1 MNESD
6 EPLVEASLGRDDFH
20 KTTKVGFFKEKGTV
34 TKVYEDERGSILF
47 ARMSLSVRIDIQFVD
62 NADTERNRQA
72 MLEGFPRLLE
82 AARAS
87 GYKELTFQSD
97 NPMLRRF
104 CVRRLGFYESGGEL
118 RRVI

>member
-1 MNESD
+1 MEEAD
-6 EPLVEASLGRDDFH
+6 EPLIEQALAQDQFH
-20 KTTKVGFFKEKGTV
+20 KTTKVEFFKEKGTV
-34 TKVYEDERGSILF
+34 TKAYSDERGAILF
-47 ARMSLSVRIDIQFVD
+47 ARVSLSVRIDIQFLNNED
-62 NADTERNRQA
+62 NERNRIA

-82 AARAS
+82 AAKAS

-97 NPMLRRF
+97 NPILRRF